1 MDLVIDGNAFLN
13 VALSVVKGS
22 NQRDNRSEETY
33 YVNDIFNDTYILKE
47 HVKVGFRNFCF
58 NYFTSLITPIGPFLE
73 SVHIVFDSKSWR
85 KEYTKNFFND
95 SDFKTTSAPDEFNY
109 KGNRKYYD
117 YQYLFFDY
125 FQKILMPKFIDEC
138 GVNEYVV
145 NGAEGDDI
153 IAYLCDSIKGDIMIY
168 TVDQDIKQ
176 KVSNSSRNIIVIV
189 PKQMSKHKKV
199 FIPETFNPELA
210 EEEEDNFFSLN
221 ESHITGS
228 KIDKIIE
235 NLVKKDYVEYRV
247 DPIEEVFQK
256 ILRGDKS
263 DNISKI
269 NSITPTKARKI
280 IDAINLQFG
289 ETSLDLLDNFDESL
303 FNFILSQIETLN
315 KIKESDKLEEI
326 RKHLIFNTRIIRL
339 SVKVFPEEI
348 QDNLEEFFN
357 GYRVTRFKSK
367 EYQRLKNNQ
376 SLI

>member
-1 MDLVIDGNAFLN
+1 
-13 VALSVVKGS
+13 
-22 NQRDNRSEETY
+22 
-33 YVNDIFNDTYILKE
+33 
-47 HVKVGFRNFCF
+47 
-58 NYFTSLITPIGPFLE
+58 
-73 SVHIVFDSKSWR
+73 
-85 KEYTKNFFND
+85 
-95 SDFKTTSAPDEFNY
+95 
-109 KGNRKYYD
+109 
-117 YQYLFFDY
+117 
-125 FQKILMPKFIDEC
+125 MPKFIDEC